1 MTVQQKLRFSEVDE
15 ESVNTL
21 LRAYL
26 DNAIE
31 EEAND
36 RGNIDSRRFW
46 MDFARD
52 PKAPEVQAPVKA
64 FLHTYVESSY
74 QERVVLGPEER
85 AMVRTVNCTFSV
97 IEVWRR
103 LIVAA
108 DFKVLY
114 SERAALRRRERHLEA
129 DRLFLKWPQEGE
141 KRDGPAYTIVKII
154 QSLSPELNLEMNS
167 SYGKVEATAEDIIII
182 LKRSMSVKQIYP
194 LRHLQGWG
202 STTRFSIWLSAVIVR
217 VALKI
222 PYVGS
227 TP

>member
-21 LRAYL
+21 LRTYL

-31 EEAND
+31 EEANEQPFVAPKTQAD
-36 RGNIDSRRFW
+36 RDKIWTAWTKKNEGEIDSSSTSQ
-46 MDFARD
+46 MNFARD
-52 PKAPEVQAPVKA
+52 PKALEVQAPVKA

-85 AMVRTVNCTFSV
+85 AIVRTVNCTFSV

-108 DFKVLY
+108 DFKVLR
-114 SERAALRRRERHLEA
+114 SERAALRRRENYLEA

-141 KRDGPAYTIVKII
+141 KRDRPAYTIVK
-154 QSLSPELNLEMNS
+154 SLSVELKLEMNS
-167 SYGKVEATAEDIIII
+167 LY
-182 LKRSMSVKQIYP
+182 
-194 LRHLQGWG
+194 
-202 STTRFSIWLSAVIVR
+202 TRFATYKGGVPPHASRSGYRWSSSGL
-217 VALKI
+217 
-222 PYVGS
+222 P
-227 TP
+227 